1 MLWIEMLELKEKNE
15 EILRDSNNLQ
25 TAVKEKN
32 EQIAELS
39 TGLTQMQESSELT
52 IQNLET

>member
-1 MLWIEMLELKEKNE
+1 MLELKEKNE